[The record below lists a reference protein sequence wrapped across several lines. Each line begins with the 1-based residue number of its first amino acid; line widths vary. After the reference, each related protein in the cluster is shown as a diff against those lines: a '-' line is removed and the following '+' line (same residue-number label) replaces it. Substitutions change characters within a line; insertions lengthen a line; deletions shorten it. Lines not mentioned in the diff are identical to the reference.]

1 MANKELFEHS
11 SKKEFNFFLAMIPLT
26 VMVITML
33 YAIVVLETDPHLPLI
48 IGTITAAIVAV
59 FSGFKFNDLEE
70 MMYKGIRLALPA
82 VVIIMLVGLIIG
94 SWIGGGVVATMIYY
108 GLMIISPQYFLVTIC
123 IICSIVSLAIGSS
136 WSTMATIGV
145 AGMGIGMSM
154 GINPA
159 MIAGAIISGSY
170 FGDKMSPLSD
180 TTNLAAGLTNT
191 DLFVHI
197 KHMLYTTVPGLII
210 ALAAFF
216 IIGINVIGNSTA
228 SPEDIQIMMTSM
240 SENFVISPWL
250 LLVPGLVILCI
261 ILKITAV
268 PALVI
273 GVLLGIICAL
283 FVQGETLADSA
294 SYLMNGFVLESN
306 NEMVDELFNR
316 GGLMDMMY
324 TVSMTIV
331 AMTFAGILEYTGMLR
346 AIMNQILKIAKG
358 TFGIITATI
367 VSCFATNATCSE
379 QYISIVVPSRMF
391 LRTYIENKLHSKN
404 LSRSLED
411 GGTLTSVFIPWNTC
425 GVFIYGTLGV
435 AAWEYAPFAILNFTV
450 PVIAIIL
457 AATGFGIA
465 KISSEERDAYLAEN
479 YPEVTKEENP
489 ATT

>member
-1 MANKELFEHS
+1 MANKDLFEHET
-11 SKKEFNFFLAMIPLT
+11 KKEFSFFMAMIPLT

-33 YAIVVLETDPHLPLI
+33 YAIVVLETDPHLPLM
-48 IGTITAAIVAV
+48 IGTITAVIIAV
-59 FSGFKFNDLEE
+59 ISGFKFDDLEE
-70 MMYKGIRLALPA
+70 MMYKGVRLALPA
-82 VVIIMLVGLIIG
+82 VIIIMLVGLIIG
-94 SWIGGGVVATMIYY
+94 SWIGGGVVATMVYY
-108 GLMIISPQYFLVTIC
+108 GLMIINPQYFLVTIC
-123 IICSIVSLAIGSS
+123 LICGIVSLAIGSS

-145 AGMGIGMSM
+145 AGMGIGVSM

-159 MIAGAIISGSY
+159 MIAGAVISGSY

-197 KHMLYTTVPGLII
+197 KHMLYTTIPGLIV
-210 ALAAFF
+210 ALTVFF
-216 IIGINVIGNSTA
+216 FIGINVIGSNTT

-240 SENFVISPWL
+240 NENFVISPWL
-250 LLVPGLVILCI
+250 LSVPGLVILCI
-261 ILKITAV
+261 ILKIKAV

-283 FVQGETLADSA
+283 FVQGESLADSA
-294 SYLMNGFVLESN
+294 SFLMNGFVLESN
-306 NEMVDELFNR
+306 NAMVDDLFNR
-316 GGLMDMMY
+316 GGLLDMMY

-346 AIMNQILKIAKG
+346 SIMNQILKIAKG
-358 TFGIITATI
+358 TFGIISATI
-367 VSCFATNATCSE
+367 LSCFATYVTCSE
-379 QYISIVVPSRMF
+379 QYVSIVVPSRMF

-435 AAWEYAPFAILNFTV
+435 SALEYAPFAILNFTV
-450 PVIAIIL
+450 PVIAMIL

-465 KISSEERDAYLAEN
+465 KLTSAERDAYLAEH
-479 YPEVTKEENP
+479 YPEEQKKPVT
-489 ATT
+489 T